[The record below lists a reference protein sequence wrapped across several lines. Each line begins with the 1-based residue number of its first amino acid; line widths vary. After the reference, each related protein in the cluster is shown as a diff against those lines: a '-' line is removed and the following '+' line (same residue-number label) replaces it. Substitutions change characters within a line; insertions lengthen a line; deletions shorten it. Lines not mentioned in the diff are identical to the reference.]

1 MKKILITSVVVLLI
15 FIIYLTTLD
24 KKIYYLTLGDELSIS
39 TDEVVSY
46 SESISKYLDEN
57 KKLEAFVDEFSENNY
72 HITDII
78 NDIKDNRKVKHENKD
93 ISIKNALIK
102 ADLLTIS
109 VGMNDIASKINIK
122 NLNLSNDYSFLYNDI
137 DVIINDLEELLTLVR
152 QYCKEDIVLVG
163 LYYPFSVQ
171 NQELVNIFLYG
182 NAKFKE
188 ISDKYNVKYI
198 DIYNIFLEDEKNLSS
213 PSTLYPSQ
221 IGYETI
227 AEQIV
232 VTINNTVLKK

>member
-1 MKKILITSVVVLLI
+1 MKKILITSLVVLLI
-15 FIIYLTTLD
+15 FIIYLTTID

-46 SESISKYLDEN
+46 SESISNYLDEN
-57 KKLEAFVDEFSENNY
+57 NKLEVLVDEFSQNNH

-78 NDIKDNRKVKHENKD
+78 KDIKDNRKAKHENKD

-109 VGMNDIASKINIK
+109 VGMNDITSKINIK

-137 DVIINDLEELLTLVR
+137 DEITNDLEELLTLVR

-182 NAKFKE
+182 NTKFKE
-188 ISDKYNVKYI
+188 ISDKYKVKYI
-198 DIYNIFLEDEKNLSS
+198 DIYNIFLEDEKYLSL
-213 PSTLYPSQ
+213 PRTLYPSQ
-221 IGYETI
+221 TGYETI